1 MVSRPLALEPQTVVR
16 DVTVLR
22 GKTSVEVHIDASG
35 PVAPVAKVL
44 SDPERIVI
52 DLPDVGYA
60 TSRHLPVDAGDVQG
74 VRVALFHVDPP
85 ITRVVVDLAH
95 PHEYRLLT
103 ARSTV
108 ILSIDTSATPAAAAA
123 PVRDSAPA
131 SEARLDPPPVPV
143 QPSEVAAAPTVTQ
156 PAPVSQAK
164 MEPPGATAEASPQP
178 SSTTPAPPVAEPRVP
193 IEQPDVAMIGI
204 PTGAIQISPA
214 DDEETTPH
222 QAAKGKRPGVVRNV
236 TVSHENN
243 AVEVRIEGNK
253 PMRASA
259 ATLGNPQR
267 IIIDLADVR
276 WEHPRHIPVKLSEV
290 QAVDVSL
297 YLVNPLVTRVVVSMA
312 HAHPYHLQEDGN
324 SLIVRIETEEINAAG
339 SQPVQ

>member
-1 MVSRPLALEPQTVVR
+1 
-16 DVTVLR
+16 
-22 GKTSVEVHIDASG
+22 
-35 PVAPVAKVL
+35 
-44 SDPERIVI
+44 
-52 DLPDVGYA
+52 
-60 TSRHLPVDAGDVQG
+60 
-74 VRVALFHVDPP
+74 LFHVDPP

-108 ILSIDTSATPAAAAA
+108 ILSIDTSAAPTANWPAAATASSTPTAA
-123 PVRDSAPA
+123 TAADQLAASTRAPEVKEQKPIAPA
-131 SEARLDPPPVPV
+131 R
-143 QPSEVAAAPTVTQ
+143 PSEVAAAAAVPQ

-164 MEPPGATAEASPQP
+164 MEPLPEATAEASPP
-178 SSTTPAPPVAEPRVP
+178 PPTTNPVSSPLEPRTS

-204 PTGAIQISPA
+204 PTGGIQVSPA
-214 DDEETTPH
+214 EDEETTAH
-222 QAAKGKRPGVVRNV
+222 QAAKGKKPGLVRNV
-236 TVSHENN
+236 TVSHVNN

-259 ATLGNPQR
+259 STLSNPQR
-267 IIIDLADVR
+267 IIVDLANVR
-276 WEHPRHIPVKLSEV
+276 WEQPRHIPVKLSEV

-297 YLVNPLVTRVVVSMA
+297 YLVNPLVTRIVVSMA

-324 SLIVRIETEEINAAG
+324 SLIVRIETGEISAAG